1 MSETVQ
7 DAHSIP
13 GCSAEPK
20 EASES
25 GMVGKGEGL
34 RIKATGHPT
43 RPSLDLLGYCV
54 PDAP

>member
-7 DAHSIP
+7 DAGSIP
-13 GCSAEPK
+13 GCSAEPE

-43 RPSLDLLGYCV
+43 RPSLDLLVRLLC
-54 PDAP
+54 P